1 VDVDAL
7 RDPGELLEQART
19 FLLADEARHNLALG
33 LLAVARDHPDVY
45 PELEGWIVRDGRR
58 IVGVAV
64 RTPPYNLVLARPLDD
79 RAVDAL
85 AESISSELPGAVGA
99 VPEVDAFT
107 EAWTARHGVTAAIRF
122 EQRIYA
128 LERLLAPRPTEGRF
142 RLAGAEDRELAIAW
156 TREFT
161 AEALHGD
168 DRDAGRIERS
178 VDSRLD
184 PASPGGIAL
193 WDTDDGPVSL
203 AAFGGPT
210 PNGMRIGP
218 VYTPREH
225 RGRGFG
231 SAVTAAA
238 SRHLLDRGARFCFL
252 YTDLANPTSNAIYMR
267 IGYEPVCDSRE
278 LAFLPRPD

>member
-7 RDPGELLEQART
+7 RDPGALLEHVQP

-33 LLAVARDHPDVY
+33 LLTVARDHPGVY
-45 PELEGWIVRDGRR
+45 PEVEGWIVRDRGR
-58 IVGVAV
+58 IAAVAM
-64 RTPPYNLVLARPLDD
+64 RTPPHNLVLAQPVDD
-79 RAVDAL
+79 RAVEAL
-85 AESISSELPGAVGA
+85 AASISSELPGVVGA

-156 TREFT
+156 VREFG

-184 PASPGGIAL
+184 PASPGGIGL

-210 PNGMRIGP
+210 PKGMRIGP
-218 VYTPREH
+218 VYTPPEH

-238 SRHLLDRGARFCFL
+238 SRHLLDRGVRFCFL
-252 YTDLANPTSNAIYMR
+252 YTDLANPTSNKIYLR